1 MVQSIYVLGNAA
13 VGRVCAE
20 FSEEGRVS
28 RDALREFLFFS
39 KLESNALTCILTIC
53 RDVPSTGLGKFGL
66 QVASSQ
72 ERLASAAKIWELVSS
87 SPRVPR
93 DLS

>member
-1 MVQSIYVLGNAA
+1 MQSIYILGNAA

-20 FSEEGRVS
+20 FSEGGRVS
-28 RDALREFLFFS
+28 RETLREFNFFS

-53 RDVPSTGLGKFGL
+53 RDLSSTSLGKLGI

-72 ERLASAAKIWELVSS
+72 ERLASAAKMWELVSFP
-87 SPRVPR
+87 PRVPR
-93 DLS
+93 ELS